1 MFKINNNLKIFL
13 LILTALLVLFFVSE
27 FFGFIS
33 KDYDKRINIQ
43 RFGTFLE
50 RKTPKRVGRNPK
62 TKEEFIIKE
71 RQKISFVPSSDLKR
85 SINKGS
91 PDPL

>member
-1 MFKINNNLKIFL
+1 MSSVTKKDLAKGISKKLGLSQKDS
-13 LILTALLVLFFVSE
+13 LFFVSE

-33 KDYDKRINIQ
+33 KHYDESINIQ

-71 RQKISFVPSSDLKR
+71 RQRISFMPSSDFKK
-85 SINKGS
+85 SIN
-91 PDPL
+91 

>member
-1 MFKINNNLKIFL
+1 LSSVTKKDLAKVISKRLGLSQKDS
-13 LILTALLVLFFVSE
+13 LFFVSE

-85 SINKGS
+85 SIN
-91 PDPL
+91 

>member
-1 MFKINNNLKIFL
+1 MSSVTKKDLAKVISKRLGLSQKDS
-13 LILTALLVLFFVSE
+13 LFFVSE

-85 SINKGS
+85 SIN
-91 PDPL
+91 